1 MEAIQEDLTAALDN
15 KNPSIRSETA
25 LFMARAFARTNPA
38 LINKKLLKVFV
49 TSLLKVFLH
58 NTPVALPK
66 LTCLFLPT
74 DTGRL

>member
-25 LFMARAFARTNPA
+25 LFMARAFAKTNPA

-49 TSLLKVFLH
+49 TSLLKVL
-58 NTPVALPK
+58 
-66 LTCLFLPT
+66 LFAVLLCITKTQTNLT